1 MRNLK
6 YLLVDDSSNKSIV
19 HQLGLIGTFLQ
30 SNVENRVFVHSEN
43 IYVEYLPEYANYF
56 GRLLRLK
63 KSIYGMTNS
72 GKLFADE
79 LTNWMIDESIFK
91 KSQFQMSIYY
101 KYAPDRFKLV
111 VLSYVDDC
119 LYWHTYEEPGT

>member
-6 YLLVDDSSNKSIV
+6 YFLVDDSSNKSIV

-56 GRLLRLK
+56 GRLLRLNM
-63 KSIYGMTNS
+63 SMYGMTNY
-72 GKLFADE
+72 GKYFLI
-79 LTNWMIDESIFK
+79 N
-91 KSQFQMSIYY
+91 SQI
-101 KYAPDRFKLV
+101 
-111 VLSYVDDC
+111 
-119 LYWHTYEEPGT
+119 G